1 MMTWLRCAVV
11 WLLAALSWSAVAAS
25 SPQQVV
31 QGTLDQLLI
40 ELNGKREVFRKNPEL
55 FYQSLDRILSPVVDF
70 DSFSR
75 GVMTV
80 RYSQSATPAQMSAF
94 QTSFKRSLMQFY
106 GNALL
111 EYQNQEIR
119 MLPSVAE
126 NEPGRA
132 TVNMEIVGKGGVVY
146 PLNYSMVDDNGVW
159 KVRNVIV
166 NGINIGKVF
175 RDQFAESMR
184 ANGNSLD
191 RVIATW
197 GETVAKT
204 KTTAEAAR

>member
-25 SPQQVV
+25 SPQQIV
-31 QGTLDQLLI
+31 QGTLDQLLG
-40 ELNGKREVFRKNPEL
+40 ELNTKREVFRKDPEL

-94 QTSFKRSLMQFY
+94 QTNFKRSLMQFY

>member
-25 SPQQVV
+25 SPQQIV
-31 QGTLDQLLI
+31 QGTLDQLLG
-40 ELNGKREVFRKNPEL
+40 ELNTKREVFRKDPEL

>member
-1 MMTWLRCAVV
+1 MLHWLRNGLLC
-11 WLLAALSWSAVAAS
+11 LLAMLSFSISAAS

-31 QGTLDQLLI
+31 QGTLDALLS
-40 ELNGKREVFRKNPEL
+40 ELNGRREVFRQNPEQL
-55 FYQSLDRILSPVVDF
+55 YQSLDRILSPVVDF

-80 RYSQSATPAQMSAF
+80 RYSQSATPAQMNAF
-94 QTSFKRSLMQFY
+94 QTSFKHSLMQFY

-126 NEPGRA
+126 SEPGRA

-146 PLNYSMVDDNGVW
+146 PLSYSMVDDNGTW

-191 RVIATW
+191 RVIASW

-204 KTTAEAAR
+204 KAPVEVAR